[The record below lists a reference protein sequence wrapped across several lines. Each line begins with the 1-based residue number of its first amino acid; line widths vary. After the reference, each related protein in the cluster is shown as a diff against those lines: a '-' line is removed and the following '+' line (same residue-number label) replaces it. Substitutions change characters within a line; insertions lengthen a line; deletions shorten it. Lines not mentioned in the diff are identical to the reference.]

1 MNKSLPIFEA
11 LVEGVDEG
19 IYTISLVD
27 FPATQK
33 NFVCFNENKAIQQ
46 FSIQD
51 DEQHIVS
58 GVVMSANTPI
68 YRRNEDGFEYYLIY
82 KPETIRLMAEK
93 MLLDNA
99 QNQIDILHNGQ
110 LIKGVN
116 LVELFIKDSSK
127 GINPSYLDDVPEGS
141 LLASYK
147 VRDNE
152 IWEAI
157 KSGKLN
163 GFSLAG
169 LFSIEKED
177 SEEKE
182 LQEILSQLKK
192 LRKIK

>member
-68 YRRNEDGFEYYLIY
+68 YRRNEDGFEYYLVY